1 MCFSKLV
8 ESFIYGFEAIVE
20 CGCLVSHQVVF
31 GQEFLH
37 GEVVV
42 LHRTKGDAQGE
53 LDDVAVVG
61 DFVSDVGLEGYN
73 REAKFRVECEA

>member
-1 MCFSKLV
+1 
-8 ESFIYGFEAIVE
+8 
-20 CGCLVSHQVVF
+20 
-31 GQEFLH
+31 
-37 GEVVV
+37 
-42 LHRTKGDAQGE
+42 